1 MPREIL
7 TDWTFDSGED
17 GVSVMFFTDGFA
29 EADQRAALAVFW
41 GSVDSML
48 HNGTTWTVRQS
59 GRELDNV
66 TGTLTGVWT
75 DSTVYTGTGA
85 GTVNPVNDA
94 AMILLQWQTG
104 TIVNGRMLRGRT
116 FVPGAEISTQE
127 GGNLGAGFVG
137 QLQTYQATLIAAG
150 VGLVVW
156 HRPTSGTGG
165 SAAPV
170 TTGTA
175 WSEFAVLRGRR
186 G

>member
-17 GVSVMFFTDGFA
+17 GVTVMFFDELLSVT
-29 EADQRAALAVFW
+29 DQRDALAVFW
-41 GSVDSML
+41 GAVDSML
-48 HNGTTWTVRQS
+48 HNGTTWTIRQS
-59 GRELDNV
+59 GRELDDS

-75 DSTVYTGTGA
+75 DTPVKTGTGA

-94 AMILLQWQTG
+94 AMILLQWQTA
-104 TIVNGRMLRGRT
+104 TIINGRMVRGRT

-127 GGNLGAGFVG
+127 GGNLGAGFVS
-137 QLQTYQATLIAAG
+137 QLQGYQATLIAASEG
-150 VGLVVW
+150 FGVW
-156 HRPTSGTGG
+156 HRPTSGSGG
-165 SAAPV
+165 QFVPV
-170 TTGTA
+170 TNGTA

>member
-17 GVSVMFFTDGFA
+17 GVSVMFFDEGLSVT
-29 EADQRAALAVFW
+29 DQRAALAVFW
-41 GSVDSML
+41 GAVDSML
-48 HNGTTWTVRQS
+48 HNGTTWTIRKS
-59 GRELDNV
+59 GREMDDA

-75 DSTVYTGTGA
+75 DTATLTGTGA

-94 AMILLQWQTG
+94 AMILLQWQTN
-104 TIVNGRMLRGRT
+104 TIVNGRMVRGRT

-137 QLQTYQATLIAAG
+137 LLQGYQATLIAASEG
-150 VGLVVW
+150 FVIW
-156 HRPTSGTGG
+156 HRPTSGSGG
-165 SAAPV
+165 SVAPV

-175 WSEFAVLRGRR
+175 WQEFAVLRGRR

>member
-17 GVSVMFFTDGFA
+17 GVSVMFFVDGFTVA
-29 EADQRAALAVFW
+29 AQRAALATFW

-48 HNGTTWTVRQS
+48 HNGTTWTIRQS

-66 TGTLTGVWT
+66 SGTLTGVWT
-75 DSTVYTGTGA
+75 DPTVYTGTGA

-94 AMILLQWQTG
+94 AMILLQWQTSE
-104 TIVNGRMLRGRT
+104 IVNGRMVRGRT
-116 FVPGAEISTQE
+116 FVPGAELSTQE

-137 QLQTYQATLIAAG
+137 QLQTYQATLIAAD
-150 VGLVVW
+150 VGLCVW
-156 HRPTSGTGG
+156 HRPVSGSGG
-165 SAAPV
+165 LNCLV
-170 TTGTA
+170 ETGTA